1 MTDVKTRT
9 IERISDPRE
18 MLARASAERRAGRRV
33 AFVPTMGSLH
43 EGHLALLRTAR
54 SRGDLLVLS
63 IFVNPTQFNRQE
75 DFQQYPRSLERDLE
89 LAATVGVD
97 IAFVPE
103 ASAIYPAGHQTWVQ
117 PGPLADRLCGPFRP
131 GHFRGVCTVVA
142 ALFNIVQPDV
152 AVFGEKD
159 FQQLQI
165 VRRMAADLH
174 MPVEIVA
181 HPTVRDADGLALSS
195 RNERLTPADRVAA
208 LAIPRGLEAAR
219 ALYASGERRAR
230 ALWSAVTRAIDAAP
244 ARPGGGPSIRLE
256 YCHVCDPE
264 TLVDVERVEGPVLV
278 AVAAHV
284 GQVRLIDN
292 TLLGR
297 PPADR

>member
-1 MTDVKTRT
+1 MTEVRT
-9 IERISDPRE
+9 HTVARVSEPRE
-18 MLARASAERRAGRRV
+18 MLARVRAEQRAGRRV

-43 EGHLALLRTAR
+43 DGHVALLRDAR
-54 SRGDLLVLS
+54 KRGDLLVLS
-63 IFVNPTQFNRQE
+63 IFVNPTQFNRAE
-75 DFQQYPRSLERDLE
+75 DFQHYPRSIERDLE
-89 LAATVGVD
+89 LAAAVGVD
-97 IAFVPE
+97 VAFVPE
-103 ASAIYPAGHQTWVQ
+103 AAAIYPSGHQTWVQ

-142 ALFNIVQPDV
+142 SLFNVVQPDV

-165 VRRMAADLH
+165 LRRMVADLH

-181 HPTVRDADGLALSS
+181 HPTVRAADGLALSS
-195 RNERLTPADRVAA
+195 RNERLAPADRVAA
-208 LAIPRGLEAAR
+208 LTIPRGLEAAR
-219 ALYASGERRAR
+219 ALHASGERRAR
-230 ALWSAVTRAIDAAP
+230 ALWSAVTRAIGAAP

-264 TLVDVERVEGPVLV
+264 TFLDLERVEGPALV

-292 TLLGR
+292 MLLGR
-297 PPADR
+297 AS